1 MGDDERLTVGLTWGV
16 GLVLRLDGR
25 FDVRLNAPAA
35 AKKIPH
41 AFGCVGFFCLMT
53 WGMPGFSPNLWR

>member
-41 AFGCVGFFCLMT
+41 AFGCVGFFLLD
-53 WGMPGFSPNLWR
+53 GMGYAWFYA

>member
-1 MGDDERLTVGLTWGV
+1 LGV

-25 FDVRLNAPAA
+25 FDVRLNAPAP

-41 AFGCVGFFCLMT
+41 AFGCVGFFLLD
-53 WGMPGFSPNLWR
+53 GMGYAWFYA